1 MKNSDAPAVEGY
13 IHSVETF
20 GAVDG
25 PGLRYIVFVQGCPL
39 RCIYCH
45 NPDSWK
51 MSDGKKTT
59 SAEVVKDIEE
69 YYAFIRHGGVTV
81 SGGEPLMQPEFTAD
95 IFRRC
100 KELGLHTALDT
111 SGSAEYH
118 TALKV
123 LKYTDLVLL
132 DIKAFDPE
140 LYTAVTG
147 AAKDK
152 GKLLLELCEK
162 LAIKVWIR
170 HVVLPGYTAD
180 KTHIESLA
188 EYLSGFSCIEK
199 TEPIAFHKMGEYK
212 WKNSGKDYKLYDTA
226 PPDEAVMDGIREIFR
241 SKGLKL

>member
-1 MKNSDAPAVEGY
+1 M
-13 IHSVETF
+13 
-20 GAVDG
+20 
-25 PGLRYIVFVQGCPL
+25 
-39 RCIYCH
+39 
-45 NPDSWK
+45 
-51 MSDGKKTT
+51 
-59 SAEVVKDIEE
+59 VKDIEE